1 MSVYPT
7 DLARA
12 ATKLAAKVELL
23 GPVSRGGTV
32 PTDLYHD
39 VLDLHADVEA
49 QLAGA
54 ARFEQRQAY
63 LDEIRR
69 EIADDRDEL
78 RRERDET

>member
-7 DLARA
+7 DLAHA

-32 PTDLYHD
+32 PTDLYND
-39 VLDLHADVEA
+39 VLTLHADVEA
-49 QLAGA
+49 QLADV
-54 ARFEQRQAY
+54 ARHEARQAR

-78 RRERDET
+78 RRERDES

>member
-7 DLARA
+7 DLAHA

-32 PTDLYHD
+32 PTDLYND
-39 VLDLHADVEA
+39 VLTLHADVEA
-49 QLAGA
+49 QLADV
-54 ARFEQRQAY
+54 ARHEARQAR

-78 RRERDET
+78 RAWRDES

>member
-7 DLARA
+7 DLAHA
-12 ATKLAAKVELL
+12 ATRLAAKVELL

-39 VLDLHADVEA
+39 VLTLHADVEA
-49 QLAGA
+49 QLADV
-54 ARFEQRQAY
+54 ARHEARQAR

-69 EIADDRDEL
+69 EIADEL
-78 RRERDET
+78 RRERDES

>member
-7 DLARA
+7 DLAHA

-39 VLDLHADVEA
+39 VLAMHADVEA
-49 QLAGA
+49 QLADV
-54 ARFEQRQAY
+54 ARHEARQAR

-78 RRERDET
+78 RRERDVS

>member
-1 MSVYPT
+1 MSIHPT
-7 DLARA
+7 DLAHR

-32 PTDLYHD
+32 PTDLYRD
-39 VLDLHADVEA
+39 VLTLHADVEA
-49 QLAGA
+49 QLADV
-54 ARFEQRQAY
+54 ARREARQAR

-78 RRERDET
+78 RAWRDES

>member
-1 MSVYPT
+1 MSIYPR
-7 DLARA
+7 DLAHR
-12 ATKLAAKVELL
+12 ATKLAAKVERL

-32 PTDLYHD
+32 PTDLYND
-39 VLDLHADVEA
+39 VLEPHADVEA
-49 QLAGA
+49 QLADA
-54 ARFEQRQAY
+54 ARIERRQAY

>member
-7 DLARA
+7 DLARR

-32 PTDLYHD
+32 PTDLYRD

-49 QLAGA
+49 HLADA
-54 ARFEQRQAY
+54 ARFEARQAY
-63 LDEIRR
+63 LDEVRR

-78 RRERDET
+78 RAWRDEA